1 MNRYIDLHTHSTC
14 SDGTLSP
21 SELVKLAK
29 EKGLAA
35 IALTDHDTIDGLH
48 EAIKAGEKYGI
59 EVITGIEF
67 SVKADVEMHMLG
79 LHFSLD
85 CPRIKEILDTMIRN
99 REKRNRKLVNIL
111 CDLGLPLTME
121 DVLCEATSNVV
132 GRSQFAKTM
141 VKKGYVK
148 NVSEAFDKYLAFGRP
163 AFLPRETLSPKDA
176 IKIIKDSGGIASLA
190 HLNQIDKS
198 DEELFEILKHLK
210 ACGLDAVEGYYTEY
224 TEEMNRKYRK
234 MAADLGLKVSGGSDF
249 HGTNKIGHDLGTGNG
264 NLRIPYQTLCELK
277 A

>member
-1 MNRYIDLHTHSTC
+1 MERYIDLHTHSTC

-132 GRSQFAKTM
+132 GRSQIAKAM

-163 AFLPRETLSPKDA
+163 AFLPRETLSPEAA

-210 ACGLDAVEGYYTEY
+210 AYGLDAVEGYYTEY

-264 NLRIPYQTLCELK
+264 NLRIPYQVLCELK